1 MALTSDYQYNQNFA
15 DGRSVNRDS
24 DLRELIYF
32 ALSPPGRQNSLWPVR
47 PELQS
52 LRYLP
57 LYWRIAGSDESMLPP
72 DLQGYAPQI
81 TGTRRPTRK

>member
-1 MALTSDYQYNQNFA
+1 MGLRSDYQYNQNFA
-15 DGRSVNRDS
+15 DGRSVNHTAN
-24 DLRELIYF
+24 LRELICF
-32 ALSPPGRQNSLWPVR
+32 ALSPPCRQNSYGPVR

-57 LYWRIAGSDESMLPP
+57 LYWRTLESDESMLPP

-81 TGTRRPTRK
+81 PVSRRPTLK